1 VTAAFAPDDPRAH
14 VAGQLRDQARS
25 CTEMG
30 SPLYAR
36 ILEDAARD
44 VEAGGPAWD
53 VLRGHLLPGR
63 GDALALRLMAAVHRL
78 VLAGRAPRL
87 ARHYPSAGGTDG
99 VAGAWDAFREVLAT
113 QADALQPLLLHPCQT
128 NEVGRCA
135 ALMWGFLEV
144 AAVAARPLR
153 VLEAG
158 ASAGLMLRFDRYRY
172 GGGGASWG
180 DPSSPVDLAGLWAEA
195 PAHAGADIVVAERRG
210 CDPNPLDPGSEETRV
225 RLMASVWADQADRF
239 GRLRA
244 ALDVA
249 ASLPATVDAASVD
262 EWLPAQ
268 VARAADGLATVVYHS
283 VMDEYLPA
291 PVRERFHATL
301 REAATRA
308 SFGAPFAWLRL
319 EPTTGYRALAV
330 SSTTWPGGRERVLA
344 ICGAHGADVRSATG
358 L

>member
-1 VTAAFAPDDPRAH
+1 MSVPFEPADPKAH
-14 VAGQLRDQARS
+14 LAGQLRDQA
-25 CTEMG
+25 CACAMMG
-30 SPLYAR
+30 SPLYTW
-36 ILEDAARD
+36 ILERAARD

-53 VLRGHLLPGR
+53 VLARHLLPGR

-78 VLAGRAPRL
+78 VLAGCAPAL

-99 VAGAWDAFREVLAT
+99 VEGAWDAFRDLLAT
-113 QADALQPLLLHPCQT
+113 EGPALQPLLLQPCQT

-144 AAVAARPLR
+144 AAATGRPLR

-180 DPSSPVDLAGLWAEA
+180 EPSSPVDLGGLWTEA
-195 PAHAGADIVVAERRG
+195 PPHTGVRLVVAERRG
-210 CDPNPLDPGSEETRV
+210 CDPNPLDPGSEETRQ
-225 RLMASVWADQADRF
+225 RLVASVWADQADRF

-244 ALDVA
+244 ALVA
-249 ASLPATVDAASVD
+249 AAALPAVVDRASVD
-262 EWLPAQ
+262 EWLPAH
-268 VARAADGLATVVYHS
+268 VARPAAGLATVVYHS

-291 PVRERFHATL
+291 AVRERFHATL
-301 REAATRA
+301 CEAAARA
-308 SFGAPFAWLRL
+308 TAEAPFAWLRL

-330 SSTTWPGGRERVLA
+330 SLTLWPGGGERVLA
-344 ICGAHGADVRSATG
+344 TCGAHGTDVRAAPDR
-358 L
+358 